1 MKDILEDIE
10 TRMFALDR
18 ALPDNSAARDL
29 LEILHRSQV
38 EIGKLREA
46 LLEFMRAKAWIGAAS
61 YDGIDERGRQLL
73 DHADAQA
80 NIVLDCPTVGP
91 PTLSPE
97 GMIISPKATTP
108 EVPENG

>member
-38 EIGKLREA
+38 EIGRLREGLKAAVGFFEEATDYEATHPFEYDRPLKARAA
-46 LLEFMRAKAWIGAAS
+46 LPVAA
-61 YDGIDERGRQLL
+61 
-73 DHADAQA
+73 
-80 NIVLDCPTVGP
+80 PT
-91 PTLSPE
+91 PE
-97 GMIISPKATTP
+97 GS
-108 EVPENG
+108 ENG

>member
-38 EIGKLREA
+38 EIGKLREGLRALVRAVEADGECQGYDPRSVGAAHTWVAVAMTEADA
-46 LLEFMRAKAWIGAAS
+46 LLSVIAPAPEAK
-61 YDGIDERGRQLL
+61 D
-73 DHADAQA
+73 
-80 NIVLDCPTVGP
+80 
-91 PTLSPE
+91 
-97 GMIISPKATTP
+97 
-108 EVPENG
+108 

>member
-38 EIGKLREA
+38 EIGKLRTVIKG
-46 LLEFMRAKAWIGAAS
+46 LGMPHCCGGA
-61 YDGIDERGRQLL
+61 IKPGRESCTRCG
-73 DHADAQA
+73 AEEDATE
-80 NIVLDCPTVGP
+80 LR
-91 PTLSPE
+91 SPIAPAE
-97 GMIISPKATTP
+97 T
-108 EVPENG
+108 

>member
-38 EIGKLREA
+38 EIGKLREVLERIIRGNHRCSTPKA
-46 LLEFMRAKAWIGAAS
+46 LLAWAQDEARTALPPIAPQEAT
-61 YDGIDERGRQLL
+61 DGDT
-73 DHADAQA
+73 D
-80 NIVLDCPTVGP
+80 
-91 PTLSPE
+91 
-97 GMIISPKATTP
+97 
-108 EVPENG
+108 